1 MIMAIESVN
10 HKALDKIGNGGGNE
24 RYYCCVEGKEQWSV
38 FVLIFNEIIRYFIQF
53 SALFHPFTI
62 WSIRPLDLEICDSDL

>member
-24 RYYCCVEGKEQWSV
+24 RYYCCVEGKEQ
-38 FVLIFNEIIRYFIQF
+38 
-53 SALFHPFTI
+53 
-62 WSIRPLDLEICDSDL
+62 